1 MTARNRFYVAALLS
15 GIVVLPYYVLQF
27 GRGYVKWNYFPL
39 LVGLVGFSDLPHCP
53 YCDHIGLRS
62 PLLEM
67 AVVSALFFGI
77 VCALLW
83 LKKKT

>member
-15 GIVVLPYYVLQF
+15 AIVVLPYYVVQF
-27 GRGYVKWNYFPL
+27 GRGYVTWNYFPL
-39 LVGLVGFSDLPHCP
+39 LVGFSDLPHCP

-77 VCALLW
+77 VSSLLW